1 MQLLTFVHY
10 TFATLTIAAKVART
24 LWLVTVLA
32 FLAIKFVA
40 QFAAQQWDKHNCTH
54 KLTTLAIDTTIDAVE
69 WAIDKGAPYSVTYLN
84 EIRKDYCEYISAIVL
99 MLHTAT
105 MLTLVSID
113 KSCKLT
119 TQAIRV
125 VV

>member
-1 MQLLTFVHY
+1 MKLLTFVHY
-10 TFATLTIAAKVART
+10 TFATLTIASKVART

-32 FLAIKFVA
+32 FLAIKFVV

-54 KLTTLAIDTTIDAVE
+54 KLTTLAIDSAIDAVE
-69 WAIDKGAPYSVTYLN
+69 WAVNKGAPYSVTYFN
-84 EIRKDYCEYISAIVL
+84 QIRKDYCEYISAIVL

-105 MLTLVSID
+105 MITLVSID
-113 KSCKLT
+113 QSCKLT

-125 VV
+125 IV